1 MGKKN
6 KGICGLKLLS
16 NDLRKKYFLF
26 PLLGKF
32 LTKKQS
38 DLLAPVAQKVSL
50 YSHET
55 CNLNT
60 LEGVYLYVG

>member
-6 KGICGLKLLS
+6 KGLCGLKLLF
-16 NDLRKKYFLF
+16 NDLRKKCFLF

-38 DLLAPVAQKVSL
+38 DLLAQKVSL

-55 CNLNT
+55 CNLNI